1 MVLAKGKLGILS
13 HMGRMIKDSPPY
25 QFIGDRCFLAIPLH

>member
-13 HMGRMIKDSPPY
+13 HRGPMVS
-25 QFIGDRCFLAIPLH
+25 

>member
-13 HMGRMIKDSPPY
+13 HMGRMVS
-25 QFIGDRCFLAIPLH
+25 

>member
-1 MVLAKGKLGILS
+1 MVLAKGKLDTLS
-13 HMGRMIKDSPPY
+13 HRGCMIKDSPPY